1 MSLLCSRCT
10 VLLQRLISRDDFW
23 GAELARQKNDECLSP
38 GHPHRPVCSNVS
50 ASEPVESSSGSGTYT
65 IEKGIIVSVSATI
78 IIHFDRVSQ
87 LIALAGGL
95 QEEEELC
102 SVVGGKCHDCT
113 ELLLE
118 QTTSIALE

>member
-1 MSLLCSRCT
+1 M
-10 VLLQRLISRDDFW
+10 LQRLISRDDFW

-87 LIALAGGL
+87 LIALAGGI
-95 QEEEELC
+95 QEGEELC
-102 SVVGGKCHDCT
+102 
-113 ELLLE
+113 
-118 QTTSIALE
+118 